1 MTGTAFLISS
11 HVWVFSVRDGSLL
24 TRGIWRSFVV
34 VVVVLI
40 VVVAPAAPADVFVAV
55 VVAQINHV
63 F

>member
-24 TRGIWRSFVV
+24 TCGIWRSFVV
-34 VVVVLI
+34 VLVLI